1 MKAAKLLTTK
11 ARANLRRARQGLA
24 AIEDWNEPALEAALR
39 DAAAAAEVKLGAMAQ
54 PLRAALTG
62 STESPGIFEVMAI
75 LGRTEVLGRVD
86 DVAE

>member
-1 MKAAKLLTTK
+1 M
-11 ARANLRRARQGLA
+11 A

-39 DAAAAAEVKLGAMAQ
+39 DAAAAADVKLGAMAQ

-75 LGRTEVLGRVD
+75 LGRAEVIGRVD
-86 DVAE
+86 DVADDRLGGAERPIC